1 MPNIHWTVKLEEY
14 FASTGEKAHC
24 LSWVHKQAEQ
34 MYSTRRTFID
44 LPVIVGSGIVA
55 FLNAGSSSMFDDPR
69 ISSIALGIGSLC
81 IGVLNTL
88 GSYFGW
94 AKRAEGHR
102 ISAIHYAKL
111 YRFITVELALP
122 REERMSPPA
131 FLKYVKDQYD
141 RLQEISPLVPQS
153 IVRSFQRKF
162 KNETEISKPEEA
174 NGLEK
179 ITVYRRTDEE
189 QDPDRPPQ
197 PPKSVGAPT
206 PKAAVTMKTN
216 PMLSIKKPVTPK
228 DEKKYVPSAKTLE
241 EVSES
246 VAIPE
251 APEALRSASPAKLAV
266 ITEEQASS
274 S

>member
-1 MPNIHWTVKLEEY
+1 MAANIRWTVKLEEY

-122 REERMSPPA
+122 REERMTPQA

-141 RLQEISPLVPQS
+141 RLQEISPLVPPS
-153 IVRSFQRKF
+153 VIHDFQKKF
-162 KNETEISKPEEA
+162 KNEHEISKPEEA

-189 QDPDRPPQ
+189 VDADRT
-197 PPKSVGAPT
+197 VGAPT
-206 PKAAVTMKTN
+206 PTVPSFTMKAN
-216 PMLSIKKPVTPK
+216 PMLSIKKPATPKK
-228 DEKKYVPSAKTLE
+228 DEKKYVPTPKVVEQVA
-241 EVSES
+241 ES
-246 VAIPE
+246 VALPAVPE
-251 APEALRSASPAKLAV
+251 DLEVPSAPSKLEV
-266 ITEEQASS
+266 VTEETTPSS
-274 S
+274 